1 MTRMQLFNTIV
12 DNAPAVGVSL
22 LIALLA
28 AALTFGA
35 MFALTAK
42 LAAGID
48 FLGFVGL
55 PLAGVASIAAFIAT
69 FRKIRAN

>member
-1 MTRMQLFNTIV
+1 MTGMQLLNKIV

-22 LIALLA
+22 LIGILA

-42 LAAGID
+42 LAAGLD

-55 PLAGVASIAAFIAT
+55 PLAGIVSIGAFIVT
-69 FRKIRAN
+69 FRRIRAN